1 MNTRLEKL
9 REALLEKELD
19 AILISTDENR
29 RYVSGFSGSAGY
41 LLVSQDDAVLATD
54 FRYIEQAGRQAPD
67 FRVERIASG
76 LAWFP
81 KLTSELGVTRVGF
94 ESQQVTYGAYTAY
107 QKAIEEAEGPH
118 KPEMVSTAGIVERL
132 RAFKDA
138 DELKLL
144 ARAIEIGDEAFEL
157 VAPTIEAGI
166 TEREIAWQMEK
177 AMRERGAEKIGY
189 DIIVAAG
196 ANGALP
202 HHRAGDKVVEDG
214 DAIVI
219 DMGAVYEG
227 YTGDMTRTIIVGEA
241 DETFQRVYE
250 TVLRAQLEAEDKARA
265 GMTGKEVDA
274 IARDIIAEAGYG
286 DAFGHSLGHGIGL
299 EVHEEPRISAQSEQ
313 VLEDGMVF
321 TIEPGIYLSGWGGVR
336 IEDNVVMENGRVRIM
351 TRSHK
356 RASAR

>member
-1 MNTRLEKL
+1 MNKRLLKL

-241 DETFQRVYE
+241 DETFLKVYD

>member
-1 MNTRLEKL
+1 MNKRLEKL
-9 REALLEKELD
+9 REALQEKELD
-19 AILISTDENR
+19 AILISTEENR
-29 RYVSGFSGSAGY
+29 RYMSGFSGSAGY

-54 FRYIEQAGRQAPD
+54 FRYVEQAGRQSPD

-81 KLTSELGVTRVGF
+81 KLASELGVTRVGF
-94 ESQQVTYGAYTAY
+94 ESQQMTYSTHTAF
-107 QKAIEEAEGPH
+107 QKAIEDAEGSE
-118 KPEMVSTAGIVERL
+118 KPEMVSTAGIVEKL
-132 RAFKDA
+132 RAFKDE

-166 TEREIAWQMEK
+166 TEREIAWELEK

-202 HHRAGDKVVEDG
+202 HHRASDKIVEDG

-241 DETFQRVYE
+241 DETFLKVYD

-274 IARDIIAEAGYG
+274 IARDIITEAGYG

-299 EVHEEPRISAQSEQ
+299 EVHEEPRISAQSDQ

>member
-1 MNTRLEKL
+1 MNKRLEKL
-9 REALLEKELD
+9 REALQEKELD

-29 RYVSGFSGSAGY
+29 RYMSGFSGSAGY
-41 LLVSQDDAVLATD
+41 LLISQNDAVLATD
-54 FRYIEQAGRQAPD
+54 FRYVEQAGRQAPD
-67 FRVERIASG
+67 FRVERIAG
-76 LAWFP
+76 GHAWLP
-81 KLTSELGVTRVGF
+81 KLTAEIGVKRVGF
-94 ESQQVTYGAYTAY
+94 ESQQMTYSAYTLL
-107 QKAIEEAEGPH
+107 QKAIEDAEGSQ

-166 TEREIAWQMEK
+166 TEREIAWELEK

-219 DMGAVYEG
+219 DMGAMYEG

-241 DETFQRVYE
+241 DETFLKVYD

-299 EVHEEPRISAQSEQ
+299 EVHEEPRISAQSDQ

>member
-1 MNTRLEKL
+1 MNKRLLKL
-9 REALLEKELD
+9 REALQEKELD

-54 FRYIEQAGRQAPD
+54 FRYVEQAGRQSPD
-67 FRVERIASG
+67 FRVERIAG
-76 LAWFP
+76 GHAWLP
-81 KLTSELGVTRVGF
+81 KLTAEIGVKRVGF
-94 ESQQVTYGAYTAY
+94 ESQQMTYSAYTAF
-107 QKAIEEAEGPH
+107 QKAIEDAEGSQ

-157 VAPTIEAGI
+157 VAPTIEVGI

-274 IARDIIAEAGYG
+274 IARDIITEAGYG